1 MAPYERINR
10 KELNPA
16 RELER
21 HLAAFGETQQTIKN
35 FRMEQSD
42 TSSRG
47 NLSMHD
53 PRGRHEFADF
63 AGEFA
68 DTIDARRNPET
79 KMYANILAIVP
90 NTIGAIHALE
100 HHNELETKDYH
111 AAIHMIEFNH
121 TLREII
127 ETNPSI
133 QPKVVTDLIK
143 SATLRYGYGADA
155 VNAIVNQTHEA
166 LYGIKHEQA
175 FKAALFYLPEGYE
188 LVEASSEA
196 EETMLDKHGTD
207 IRVRC
212 PNGVIVSIDVK
223 SSQKGVEYAHLKEQ
237 LYQQKGGRLKPHQI
251 TLYSGFTSE
260 DFDTNSPWQPN
271 QAAIARVVPQI
282 EQELRRASQR
292 KDIFARERV
301 RR

>member
-21 HLAAFGETQQTIKN
+21 HLIAFGTTQQSIKN
-35 FRMEQSD
+35 FRMEHSD
-42 TSSRG
+42 TSVRS

-53 PRGRHEFADF
+53 PRGRHQFADF
-63 AGEFA
+63 AGAFA
-68 DTIDARRNPET
+68 DSIDARRDPET
-79 KMYANILAIVP
+79 KMYASILAVVP

-100 HHNELETKDYH
+100 HRDELETKDYH

-121 TLREII
+121 ALREII

-133 QPKVVTDLIK
+133 QPKIVTNLIK

-155 VNAIVNQTHEA
+155 VNAIVDQTHET

-188 LVEASSEA
+188 LVEASSEE
-196 EETMLDKHGTD
+196 EETILDKHGTD

-223 SSQKGVEYAHLKEQ
+223 SSQKGVEYAKLKQQ
-237 LYQQKGGRLKPHQI
+237 LYKQKGGQLRPHEI

-260 DFDTNSPWQPN
+260 DFDMNSPWQPN

-292 KDIFARERV
+292 KGTFARERIG
-301 RR
+301 R